1 MKKTLGL
8 IVKVLLA
15 MLVLFELFKTVTRFA
30 SLNQEVNIFSA
41 VFPAFV
47 TIVTAVILV
56 MFLMGKEKI
65 PILWYAIGAINMFAV
80 LSGLYG
86 ITPDWLDV
94 GLGMSVVMFYIYIGS
109 HVALA
114 IVLGFYGWSLSQ
126 PSEREKVVAKKKGKD
141 FESFLKNQSNK
152 H

>member
-8 IVKVLLA
+8 IVKILLA

-47 TIVTAVILV
+47 TIVTAVILI
-56 MFLMGKEKI
+56 MFLMGKEKV

-94 GLGMSVVMFYIYIGS
+94 GLGMPVVMFYIYIGS
-109 HVALA
+109 HVVLA

-141 FESFLKNQSNK
+141 FESFIGE
-152 H
+152 HR